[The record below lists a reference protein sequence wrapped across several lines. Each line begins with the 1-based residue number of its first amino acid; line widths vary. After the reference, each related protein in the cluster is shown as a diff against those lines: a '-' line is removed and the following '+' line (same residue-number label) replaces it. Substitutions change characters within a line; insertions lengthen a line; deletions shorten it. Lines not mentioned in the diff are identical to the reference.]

1 MSKGIGNSGRLVI
14 ALVMNQLRQNE
25 REWGCPYTLKQ
36 AAEDMSWAK
45 LQGREVLEG
54 FAKAEQIEIPEG
66 WGKLD
71 QNTVPAAYLDSNNQ
85 PGPLFWSMKKECAR
99 QLKRLLARADCP
111 FRVSDPIASQSK
123 VYQDDDILRVKSGED
138 WTTN

>member
-25 REWGCPYTLKQ
+25 HEWGCPYTLKQ

-85 PGPLFWSMKKECAR
+85 PGPLFGSMKKECAR
-99 QLKRLLARADCP
+99 QLKRLLARDDCP
-111 FRVSDPIASQSK
+111 FRVSDTIAYKSK

>member
-25 REWGCPYTLKQ
+25 HEWGCPYTLKQ

-54 FAKAEQIEIPEG
+54 FAKAYRLKSPKAGGSSTKTQFQLRTWIRII
-66 WGKLD
+66 
-71 QNTVPAAYLDSNNQ
+71 NQ
-85 PGPLFWSMKKECAR
+85 VLFLGA
-99 QLKRLLARADCP
+99 
-111 FRVSDPIASQSK
+111 
-123 VYQDDDILRVKSGED
+123 
-138 WTTN
+138 

>member
-1 MSKGIGNSGRLVI
+1 MSKGLGESGRLVI

-71 QNTVPAAYLDSNNQ
+71 QSEVPASYLDSNNQ

-99 QLKRLLARADCP
+99 QLKRLLARDDCP
-111 FRVSDPIASQSK
+111 FRVADPLAYKSK
-123 VYQDDDILRVKSGED
+123 VYQDDDVLRVKSGED
-138 WTTN
+138 WAAN

>member
-71 QNTVPAAYLDSNNQ
+71 QNAVPAAYLDSNNQ
-85 PGPLFWSMKKECAR
+85 PGPLFKSMKKECAR
-99 QLKRLLARADCP
+99 QLKRLLARDDCP
-111 FRVSDPIASQSK
+111 FRVADPVAYKSK
-123 VYQDDDILRVKSGED
+123 VYQDDDVLRVKSGED
-138 WTTN
+138 WAAN